1 MDENRIQRI
10 QNSLKKMSDEEKGI
24 QPIVNTCLEGIS
36 TASSKIDHG
45 EVCNCGYVSD
55 ESMGLCSRK
64 YSSMF

>member
-45 EVCNCGYVSD
+45 EVGYCAYVI
-55 ESMGLCSRK
+55 
-64 YSSMF
+64 